1 MTSRGR
7 VVVIGAGAG
16 GMAAASDLAHAG
28 LDVTVLDKA
37 ACEGGKMRQVE
48 AGGTRIDAGP
58 TVFTMRWVFE
68 ALFEAGGQTFG
79 TSLGLTPASVLE
91 QVTVHTRGV
100 FVTPIFGVVGN
111 WEDLRSVTE
120 PRGILL
126 QVEGAGGAAKWEKLA
141 AGLRGM
147 AASLIQVDA
156 QLIHGGAEAF
166 AKELA
171 SFGIECKRMPEWRG
185 RKRDFPGMASIESQ
199 VLVVENWPSKVE
211 QLQECAR
218 VCSRQGQFAF
228 EESRRLPGA
237 ARLDETVIR
246 RAV

>member
-1 MTSRGR
+1 MNLIVQADRG
-7 VVVIGAGAG
+7 VVEWYGFMGTKDEVIVPVLAPAEVLAGIAWQ
-16 GMAAASDLAHAG
+16 GMEPVFADLDME
-28 LDVTVLDKA
+28 L
-37 ACEGGKMRQVE
+37 M
-48 AGGTRIDAGP
+48 
-58 TVFTMRWVFE
+58 
-68 ALFEAGGQTFG
+68 
-79 TSLGLTPASVLE
+79 SLTPASVLE